1 MSSMSKLFAN
11 ILEHR
16 LTCFQSTTGL
26 IISEQ
31 FGFTKGRRT
40 LDPIFILDTL
50 IDRAKADNVDLY
62 VTFVDFQKAYDFVF
76 LDGLFY
82 KMLRD
87 KMIGPVY

>member
-26 IISEQ
+26 ISAEQ

-50 IDRAKADNVDLY
+50 IDRAKADNMVHGFIRDVYRLPES
-62 VTFVDFQKAYDFVF
+62 
-76 LDGLFY
+76 
-82 KMLRD
+82 LRFR
-87 KMIGPVY
+87 IS

>member
-16 LTCFQSTTGL
+16 LTCFQAATS
-26 IISEQ
+26 IVNAEQ

-50 IDRAKADNVDLY
+50 IDKARAEKEQLY
-62 VTFVDFQKAYDFVF
+62 VTFIDFQKAYDFVF

-82 KMLRD
+82 
-87 KMIGPVY
+87 